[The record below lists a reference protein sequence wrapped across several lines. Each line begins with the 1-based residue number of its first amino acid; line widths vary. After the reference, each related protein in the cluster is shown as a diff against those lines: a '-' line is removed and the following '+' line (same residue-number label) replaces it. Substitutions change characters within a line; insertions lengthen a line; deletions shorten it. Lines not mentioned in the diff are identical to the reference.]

1 MKEGEELAKI
11 INKKNINFR
20 YNVAT
25 VFTYVIGIILIVQL
39 FNLQIVH
46 GTEYREESNTRLTR
60 ESTLEAA
67 RGDIL
72 DRSGNV
78 LVSSSQKF
86 NLELYKSKI
95 DTKTLNDTI
104 LKIVNVLEKY
114 NVSYTDS
121 FPISINPFEFR
132 ISENSLTNWK
142 ETNNIG
148 ENATAEETFYKF
160 KEKYKID
167 NEDINEVRKI
177 IAIRYAIV
185 KEGYSSTKSITI
197 AKDIPREAV
206 AEFYEN
212 GDEFPGIN
220 ISVQP
225 IREYKEGTL
234 ASHILGYA
242 YKISD
247 TEYKEKKDTYN
258 QNDIIGKTGVEALF
272 EEYLK
277 GKKGVKQIDMAVD
290 GTITAE
296 NIAEEAVAGSNVVLT
311 IDSKLQ
317 KIAEDA
323 LKNNIEK
330 IRNGGFGKSYDAK
343 GGSCVVMNVKTGEV
357 LAMASYPDYNPQSFA
372 NGISNEEW
380 QGYLQNESY
389 PLLNKSIQSAYEPGS
404 IFKMVTAI
412 AGLESGNITLNE
424 RINDTG
430 IYKKYGGAEW
440 KCWYYTDYHT
450 GHGYLN
456 VLGAIEKSCNYFFI
470 ETADR
475 MGIETLDK
483 YAKYFGLGTKTG
495 IELPDETAG
504 TLASKE
510 YVASVGKT
518 WNPGDTLNASIGQGY
533 NRFTPLQMTK
543 YISMIANGGNKI
555 DVSIVKTIQNEDGTE
570 VSKEEINNF
579 VNKKLGLSDNSD
591 EENITLNKEYL
602 NAVKEGMKSVT
613 SGESGTAYVRFKN
626 FNIEVGGK
634 TGSAEAGQDKNGKDI
649 VNAWF
654 AAFAPYDDPEIAV
667 VVMVENGGHGN
678 YTAEAV
684 RDIMAEYFGMNTQN
698 VTEDM
703 RAISYIESIR

>member
-1 MKEGEELAKI
+1 MAKI

-121 FPISINPFEFR
+121 FPISINPFEFK

-142 ETNNIG
+142 ENNNIDK
-148 ENATAEETFYKF
+148 NATAEETFYKF

-258 QNDIIGKTGVEALF
+258 QNDIIGKTGLEALF
-272 EEYLK
+272 EEYLR
-277 GKKGVKQIDMAVD
+277 GKKGIKQIDMAVD

-330 IRNGGFGKSYDAK
+330 IRSGGFGKSYDAK

-543 YISMIANGGNKI
+543 YISMIANGGKNI
-555 DVSIVKTIQNEDGTE
+555 DVSIIKTIQNEDGTE

-703 RAISYIESIR
+703 SAISYTESMR

>member
-1 MKEGEELAKI
+1 K
-11 INKKNINFR
+11 
-20 YNVAT
+20 
-25 VFTYVIGIILIVQL
+25 
-39 FNLQIVH
+39 H
-46 GTEYREESNTRLTR
+46 
-60 ESTLEAA
+60 
-67 RGDIL
+67 
-72 DRSGNV
+72 
-78 LVSSSQKF
+78 
-86 NLELYKSKI
+86 
-95 DTKTLNDTI
+95 
-104 LKIVNVLEKY
+104 

-121 FPISINPFEFR
+121 FPINVNPFEFKL
-132 ISENSLTNWK
+132 SEDALTNWK
-142 ETNNIG
+142 ENNNID
-148 ENATAEETFYKF
+148 ENATVEETFYKF

-247 TEYKEKKDTYN
+247 TEYKEKKDSYN
-258 QNDIIGKTGVEALF
+258 QNDIIGKTGIEALF

-330 IRNGGFGKSYDAK
+330 IRSGGFGKSYDAK

-570 VSKEEINNF
+570 ISKEEINNF

-703 RAISYIESIR
+703 RAISYTESMR